1 MIVRMNAIRDLIPKV
16 VRMSKKRRGI
26 KTPAVLNS
34 ISNERDGRG
43 ETFNTRPRKRLKRGG
58 CECR

>member
-1 MIVRMNAIRDLIPKV
+1 MIVRMKARRDLNPKV
-16 VRMSKKRRGI
+16 IRMSKKSKGI
-26 KTPAVLNS
+26 KAPAVLKS
-34 ISNERDGRG
+34 ISNDRDGRG